1 MTSGSSSPSRLGH
14 LEALFKGYA
23 DLPREAIV
31 KEDILCEGLAAA
43 PGVQAD
49 LPRVVLLE
57 GGPYALRRT
66 IVRCDRRDSSPYLID
81 HEDGHLVLRDR
92 GSRGTLASLRGY
104 PLPPS
109 YAQHAFPDGR
119 LHSAVLDLYGQAVI
133 ADSLAPS
140 PQQVGA
146 VAAEAFIHEIW
157 PSGEGPLHVHLNRGG
172 LGDTVDGVPE
182 EEFALRY
189 VAAIKESIA
198 NRRPILLEMAPKPAE
213 VERRLYA
220 EGVNGRLCNVDV
232 WDQGL
237 FRALCPEK
245 AGAIGYDEWVRRVLD
260 QVYIYGHISV
270 LPGLVAGL
278 ELAQP
283 GGFADVAEA
292 VASTTQGIQFFI
304 AHGALPCPI
313 HWPVDPQGKQ
323 RQPPVD
329 YYLQVDRNWYLAW
342 QRYQAF
348 EPSGHLMGP
357 GRNRFPH
364 SAAFDVGRGSP
375 L

>member
-1 MTSGSSSPSRLGH
+1 MTSVSAPPSRLGH
-14 LEALFKGYA
+14 LEALFRSYS

-31 KEDILCEGLAAA
+31 KEDILCDGFALA
-43 PGVQAD
+43 PGVQPD
-49 LPRVVLLE
+49 LPGVVLLE

-66 IVRCDRRDSSPYLID
+66 ILRRDVRDSSPYLID
-81 HEDGHLVLRDR
+81 QEDGRLVVRDR
-92 GSRGTLASLRGY
+92 STGAILASLRGY

-109 YAQHAFPDGR
+109 YVNKAFPEGR
-119 LHSAVLDLYGQAVI
+119 PYTTVVDACGEVMI
-133 ADSLAPS
+133 ADGSAPS
-140 PQQVGA
+140 PEQVGR
-146 VAAEAFIHEIW
+146 VAAEAFIHEAW

-182 EEFALRY
+182 EEFALRH
-189 VAAIKESIA
+189 VAALKESIA
-198 NRRPILLEMAPKPAE
+198 NRRPILLEMAPKSRD

-220 EGVNGRLCNVDV
+220 EGVNGRLCNLDV
-232 WDQGL
+232 WDAGL

-245 AGAIGYDEWVRRVLD
+245 AAFVGYDEWVRRVLD

-278 ELAQP
+278 ETAQP
-283 GGFADVAEA
+283 GGFATVAEA
-292 VASTTQGIQFFI
+292 VASTTQGMQFFI
-304 AHGALPCPI
+304 AHGAIPCPI

-342 QRYQAF
+342 LRYQAF
-348 EPSGHLMGP
+348 EPGGHLMGP